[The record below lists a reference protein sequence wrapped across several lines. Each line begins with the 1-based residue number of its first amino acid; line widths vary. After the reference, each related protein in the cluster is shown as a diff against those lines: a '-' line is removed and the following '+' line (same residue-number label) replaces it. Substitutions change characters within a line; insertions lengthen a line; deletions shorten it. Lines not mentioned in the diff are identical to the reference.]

1 MILRVFRARLKPGAR
16 QAFEQLCYEAS
27 IPLLRSQ
34 PGLVTL
40 HVGRPLPEYPDEFVL
55 VTVWKDLESLKAF
68 AGETWDQ
75 PLIMP
80 GEAALVQ
87 QTTVQHYDED
97 RQLLQESPLLP
108 AQVIAHLEQQFIR
121 DLLLTDQQWARIQP
135 LLPAPRREGRPRA
148 DDRRTL
154 EGILYVLRT
163 GCRWSDLPEEY
174 GSGVTCWRRLT
185 QWEADGTWDRVWKT
199 LVATLDPQ
207 AKMAWAQA
215 FLAGTI
221 IPVRRSAHD
230 RPTTLRRPGRSSVS
244 ADGQAARALR

>member
-16 QAFEQLCYEAS
+16 QAFEKLVNDVS

-34 PGLVTL
+34 AGMVTL

-55 VTVWKDLESLKAF
+55 VSVWTDLECLKLF

-75 PLIMP
+75 PLITP
-80 GEAALVQ
+80 GEAVLIQ
-87 QTTVQHYDED
+87 ESTVQHYDED
-97 RQLLQESPLLP
+97 RQLIQEAPLLS
-108 AQVIAHLEQQFIR
+108 AALVQQQEER
-121 DLLLTDQQWARIQP
+121 LVHNLTLTDDQWARIQP
-135 LLPAPRREGRPRA
+135 LLPAMRKEGRPRA

-163 GCRWSDLPEEY
+163 GCRWNDLPAEY

-185 QWEADGTWDRVWKT
+185 QWEADGAWDRIWKV

-207 AKMAWAQA
+207 AKLAWAQA

-221 IPVRRSAHD
+221 VPVRRGAHD
-230 RPTTLRRPGRSSVS
+230 RSVTLRRGGRSSDS
-244 ADGQAARALR
+244 PATRALR